1 MTPKDVD
8 ITIIALLKSTIEAQ
22 TPREEWEEALEQ
34 AIGLFKR
41 ARAVWVGSDPSVA
54 AAVPSTVASSEPSS
68 GMVSG
73 DPSPRP
79 SSGLPV
85 YVVTDAPDPGVTKNG
100 KQFRTLTLRNDQGTS
115 ERVGFFESK
124 WETFDQ
130 IARAKVGDQVTAVI
144 EVKGEYTNGNK
155 LRIVKVGTANTNW

>member
-1 MTPKDVD
+1 MSPKDVD

-22 TPREEWEEALEQ
+22 TPREDWEEALEQ

-41 ARAVWVGSDPSVA
+41 ARVMWMGSDPSV
-54 AAVPSTVASSEPSS
+54 VISIPDETISGPNS

-79 SSGLPV
+79 SSGLPF